1 VALEPDKHMA
11 QKRDEERSTG
21 LKRAGRYARV
31 GARLTGFAAR
41 AGVRALTGSDQDG
54 AKSAQQ
60 LKAVLGRL
68 KGPVMKVAQMLATVP
83 DFLPPAFA
91 EELATLQANA
101 PPMGPPFVRRRMSAE
116 LGPDWA
122 TKFKSFDMNAAAA
135 ASLGQ
140 VHRAV
145 AHDGRALAVKLQY
158 PDMQS
163 AVAADLKQLT
173 FALSV
178 FRRLDRSIDTSDI
191 GAEIGAR
198 LREELD
204 YDRERRHMALYRRI
218 LEGEPGVHVPDA
230 LDALSTP
237 RLLSMTWLDGN
248 PMLSFKSA
256 PQAMRNVI
264 ATNLFRAW
272 WHPFARHAVIHGDP
286 HLGNYS
292 VRRDGSLNLLDFGC
306 IRIFQPAFVA
316 GVIGLYKALRE
327 DDRKAQIAAYQTWG
341 FGELSPELIDTLNI
355 WARFIYGPLLDDRV
369 RSVADGV
376 QPGDYGRAEALEV
389 HGRLR
394 RLGPVKPPRAFVF
407 MDRAAIGLGSVFLH
421 LKAELN
427 FYQLFNEAIEGFTV
441 KALAARQKRALAE
454 VGLPQAED

>member
-1 VALEPDKHMA
+1 MT
-11 QKRDEERSTG
+11 QKRDGEGNTR
-21 LKRAGRYARV
+21 LKRAGRYASV
-31 GARLTGFAAR
+31 GARLTGFAAK
-41 AGVRALTGSDQDG
+41 AGARALVGRDAGGVES
-54 AKSAQQ
+54 AKQ

-101 PPMGPPFVRRRMSAE
+101 PPMGPPFVRRRMAAE
-116 LGPDWA
+116 LGADWA
-122 TKFKSFDMNAAAA
+122 AKFRSFEMTAAAA

-145 AHDGRALAVKLQY
+145 AHDGTLLAVKLQY

-163 AVAADLKQLT
+163 AVAADLKQLN

-198 LREELD
+198 LNEELD
-204 YDRERRHMALYRRI
+204 YDLERRHMALYRAI
-218 LEGEPGVHVPDA
+218 LAGDPGVHVPSA
-230 LDALSTP
+230 FDALSTR
-237 RLLSMTWLDGN
+237 RLLAMSWLDGA
-248 PMLSFKSA
+248 PMLSFRDA
-256 PQAMRNVI
+256 PQAMRNRI
-264 ATNLFRAW
+264 AVNLFRAW

-292 VRRDGSLNLLDFGC
+292 VRKDGSLNLLDFGC
-306 IRIFQPAFVA
+306 IRVFQPGFVA
-316 GVIGLYKALRE
+316 GVIGLYRALRD
-327 DDRKAQIAAYQTWG
+327 DDRKAQIAAYQEWG
-341 FGELSPELIDTLNI
+341 FGNLSDALIDTLNI

-369 RSVADGV
+369 RSVADGIS
-376 QPGDYGRAEALEV
+376 PADYGRAEASEV

-394 RLGPVKPPRAFVF
+394 KLGPVKPPRAFVF

-427 FYQLFNEAIEGFTV
+427 FYLLFNEAIEGFSV
-441 KALAARQKRALAE
+441 KALAARQKKALIQAGI
-454 VGLPQAED
+454 GLPED